1 MLRHLGKRSGPMEL
15 QALGY
20 FGIRARN
27 LDHWTAFATRLVG
40 FELVEKSRST
50 LTFRMD
56 DRRQR
61 VVVEADHDDG
71 AAFFGWEVADAAALD
86 RLAARL
92 EAAHV
97 DVERPPR
104 AVADARRVKD
114 LIRFRDP
121 AGNAL
126 EAFHG
131 AEIASTALRPGRS
144 AWGTLCSTSRTS
156 RSCSRSTRMCSA
168 SA

>member
-20 FGIRARN
+20 FGIRASN
-27 LDHWTAFATRLVG
+27 LDDWTSFATRFLG
-40 FELVEKSRST
+40 FELVEKSKST

-61 VVVEADHDDG
+61 VVVEADHSDG
-71 AAFFGWEVADAAALD
+71 AAFFGWEAPDAAALD

-97 DVERPPR
+97 EV
-104 AVADARRVKD
+104 
-114 LIRFRDP
+114 
-121 AGNAL
+121 
-126 EAFHG
+126 
-131 AEIASTALRPGRS
+131 
-144 AWGTLCSTSRTS
+144 
-156 RSCSRSTRMCSA
+156 
-168 SA
+168 

>member
-1 MLRHLGKRSGPMEL
+1 MLGQFEKRSGPMEL

-27 LDHWTAFATRLVG
+27 LDDWAAFATRLVG
-40 FELVEKSRST
+40 FELVEKSQST

-86 RLAARL
+86 RLGGGARAGAAGR
-92 EAAHV
+92 
-97 DVERPPR
+97 
-104 AVADARRVKD
+104 RRV
-114 LIRFRDP
+114 
-121 AGNAL
+121 
-126 EAFHG
+126 
-131 AEIASTALRPGRS
+131 
-144 AWGTLCSTSRTS
+144 
-156 RSCSRSTRMCSA
+156 
-168 SA
+168 

>member
-1 MLRHLGKRSGPMEL
+1 MEEPMEL

-27 LDHWTAFATRLVG
+27 LDDWTAFATRLLG
-40 FELVEKSRST
+40 FELVEKSGST

-71 AAFFGWEVADAAALD
+71 AAFFGWEVPDGTALD
-86 RLAARL
+86 RLGARL
-92 EAAHV
+92 EAAE
-97 DVERPPR
+97 VEVQR
-104 AVADARRVKD
+104 APQALADARRVKA

-121 AGNAL
+121 AGNRL

-131 AEIASTALRPGRS
+131 AEIAATPFKPGRALS
-144 AWGTLCSTSRTS
+144 GFRTGPLG
-156 RSCSRSTRMCSA
+156 MGHVVLHV
-168 SA
+168 